1 MKTLWVNSNFMHPT
15 TKGGQIRTLEMLR
28 HLHRWHE
35 IHYVAIA
42 NPAQPEGPARAH
54 EYSYKSYPFPYRV
67 PSKASPAFYAE
78 LVRGLFSATPVA
90 VERFHPPGMRAFLE
104 DLIRKERFDCA
115 VVDHLA
121 PTSYFP
127 DLPHAIFFQHNVETV
142 IWRRHLEHAS
152 NLLRRAYFK
161 LQADRMYRYERRVSQ
176 ASGHIVA
183 VSQTDAD
190 EMRRLFDVTRVT
202 EIPTGVNIEYFR
214 PPGTDLSVPRRVL
227 CAAWGVP
234 SGPGSVPGFAAD
246 LVFVG
251 SMDWLPNVD
260 GVLYFVREILPLIR
274 RARPE
279 TTLAIVGRTPPPKIA
294 QLAAAD
300 PLIQVTGTVPDIRPY
315 LWSSAVA
322 IVPLRIGGG
331 TRLKIYE
338 AMAAQIPVVST
349 TIGAE
354 GLSVNPP
361 HDIRLADT
369 PAHFAAQCLEFLTS
383 PELRARHSR
392 AAWEMVNANY
402 SWEQVARCFERIML
416 SGPRL

>member
-1 MKTLWVNSNFMHPT
+1 MKILWVNSNFMHPT

-42 NPAQPEGPARAH
+42 NPAQPEGPAQAH
-54 EYSYKSYPFPYRV
+54 EYSHKSYPFPYQV
-67 PSKASPAFYAE
+67 PSKTSPAFYAE
-78 LVRGLFSATPVA
+78 LLRGLFSPTPVA
-90 VERFHPPGMRAFLE
+90 VQRFHPPGMRAFLE
-104 DLIRKERFDCA
+104 DLIRREQFHCA

-127 DLPHAIFFQHNVETV
+127 DLPHAVFFQHNVETV
-142 IWRRHLEHAS
+142 IWRRHVEHAA
-152 NLLRRAYFK
+152 NPLRRAYFK

-176 ASGHIVA
+176 AAGHIVA
-183 VSQTDAD
+183 VSRTDAD

-202 EIPTGVNIEYFR
+202 AIPTGVNIDYFSR
-214 PPGTDLSVPRRVL
+214 TGLPACPAERSSPPALP
-227 CAAWGVP
+227 P
-234 SGPGSVPGFAAD
+234 D

-274 RARPE
+274 RQRPA

-294 QLAAAD
+294 QLAAED
-300 PLIQVTGTVPDIRPY
+300 PGIQVTGTVPDIRPY
-315 LWSSAVA
+315 LWNSAVS

-354 GLSVNPP
+354 GLSINPP
-361 HDIRLADT
+361 EDIRIADA
-369 PAHFAAQCLEFLTS
+369 PDRFAAHCLELLAT
-383 PELRARHSR
+383 PELRARQSR
-392 AAWEMVNANY
+392 SAWQMVNANF
-402 SWEQVARCFERIML
+402 SWEHVARCFEKIMEN
-416 SGPRL
+416 GPRLSRKGCS

>member
-35 IHYVAIA
+35 IHYVAIQD
-42 NPAQPEGPARAH
+42 PAQPEGPARAH
-54 EYSYKSYPFPYRV
+54 EYSHKSYPFPFHV
-67 PSKASPAFYAE
+67 PSKSSPAFYAE
-78 LVRGLFSATPVA
+78 LVRGLFSSTPVA

-104 DLIRKERFDCA
+104 NLIRQERFDCA

-142 IWRRHLEHAS
+142 IWRRRVEHAS
-152 NLLRRAYFK
+152 DPLRRAYFK
-161 LQADRMYRYERRVSQ
+161 LQADRIYRYERRVSRE
-176 ASGHIVA
+176 SGRIVA
-183 VSQTDAD
+183 VSHTDAA

-202 EIPTGVNIEYFR
+202 EIPTGVNIEYFL
-214 PPGTDLSVPRRVL
+214 PPAPPPAPT
-227 CAAWGVP
+227 
-234 SGPGSVPGFAAD
+234 AD

-260 GVLYFVREILPLIR
+260 GVLYFVREILPFIR
-274 RARPE
+274 RQRPGA
-279 TTLAIVGRTPPPKIA
+279 TLAIVGRTPPPQIA
-294 QLAAAD
+294 RLAAED
-300 PLIQVTGTVPDIRPY
+300 PAIQVTGTVPDIRPY
-315 LWSSAVA
+315 LWGSAVS

-338 AMAAQIPVVST
+338 AMAAGIPVVST

-361 HDIRLADT
+361 RDIRLADT
-369 PAHFAAQCLEFLTS
+369 PQHFAAHCLELLNS
-383 PELRARHSR
+383 PETRTCLSR
-392 AAWEMVNANY
+392 AAREMVSSHF
-402 SWEQVARCFERIML
+402 SWEHVARCFEKVMVGQASWPVSSERG
-416 SGPRL
+416 SRDPR

>member
-35 IHYVAIA
+35 IHYVAIE

-54 EYSYKSYPFPYRV
+54 EYSHKSYPFPYRV
-67 PSKASPAFYAE
+67 PSKTSPAFYAE
-78 LVRGLFSATPVA
+78 LVRGLFSPTPVA
-90 VERFHPPGMRAFLE
+90 VERFNPPGMRAFLE
-104 DLIRKERFDCA
+104 DLIRQERFECA

-142 IWRRHLEHAS
+142 IWRRRLEHAPDP
-152 NLLRRAYFK
+152 LRRAYFR
-161 LQADRMYRYERRVSQ
+161 LQADRMYHYERGVSQ
-176 ASGHIVA
+176 AAGHIVA
-183 VSQTDAD
+183 VSPTDAA

-202 EIPTGVNIEYFR
+202 EIPTGVNIEYFL
-214 PPGTDLSVPRRVL
+214 PPGQGGTGAS
-227 CAAWGVP
+227 
-234 SGPGSVPGFAAD
+234 PGLPAAD
-246 LVFVG
+246 LLFVG
-251 SMDWLPNVD
+251 SLDWLPNVD

-274 RARPE
+274 QVRPA
-279 TTLAIVGRTPPPKIA
+279 TTLAIVGRTPPPKIT
-294 QLAAAD
+294 QLAAGD
-300 PLIQVTGTVPDIRPY
+300 PRIQVTGTVPDVRPY
-315 LWSSAVA
+315 LWNSAVS

-338 AMAAQIPVVST
+338 AMAAQVPVVST

-361 HDIRLADT
+361 HDIRIADT
-369 PAHFAAQCLEFLTS
+369 PDHFAAQCLELLAA
-383 PELRARHSR
+383 PEIRARLSR
-392 AAWEMVNANY
+392 AAWEMVNAGF
-402 SWEQVARCFERIML
+402 SWEHVARCFEKVMQ
-416 SGPRL
+416 SGPRLVG

>member
-1 MKTLWVNSNFMHPT
+1 
-15 TKGGQIRTLEMLR
+15 
-28 HLHRWHE
+28 
-35 IHYVAIA
+35 
-42 NPAQPEGPARAH
+42 
-54 EYSYKSYPFPYRV
+54 V

-78 LVRGLFSATPVA
+78 LVRGLFSPTPVA

-104 DLIRKERFDCA
+104 DLIRRERFDCA

-142 IWRRHLEHAS
+142 IWRRHVEHAADP
-152 NLLRRAYFK
+152 LRRAYFK
-161 LQADRMYRYERRVSQ
+161 LQAGRMYRYERRVSR
-176 ASGHIVA
+176 AAGHIVA
-183 VSQTDAD
+183 VSQNDAA

-202 EIPTGVNIEYFR
+202 EIPTGVDIDYFQR
-214 PPGTDLSVPRRVL
+214 GAGASACQPVPT
-227 CAAWGVP
+227 
-234 SGPGSVPGFAAD
+234 AD
-246 LVFVG
+246 LVFIG

-274 RARPE
+274 QVRPD

-300 PLIQVTGTVPDIRPY
+300 PRIQVTGTVPDIRPY
-315 LWSSAVA
+315 LWNSAVA

-338 AMAAQIPVVST
+338 AMAAHIPVVST

-369 PAHFAAQCLEFLTS
+369 PAHFAAQCLELLTT
-383 PELRARHSR
+383 PERRTQISR
-392 AAWEMVNANY
+392 AAWEMVNLHF
-402 SWEQVARCFERIML
+402 SWEQTARAFEKIMQ
-416 SGPRL
+416 SAPRLCQ

>member
-35 IHYVAIA
+35 IHYVAIQ

-54 EYSYKSYPFPYRV
+54 EYSHKSYPFPYRV
-67 PSKASPAFYAE
+67 PSKTSPAFYAE

-90 VERFHPPGMRAFLE
+90 VERFNPPGMRAFLE

-142 IWRRHLEHAS
+142 IWRRHLEHAA
-152 NLLRRAYFK
+152 NPLRRAYFK
-161 LQADRMYRYERRVSQ
+161 LQADRMYHYERRVSQ

-183 VSQTDAD
+183 VSQTDAA

-202 EIPTGVNIEYFR
+202 EIPTGVNIEYFLPSR
-214 PPGTDLSVPRRVL
+214 T
-227 CAAWGVP
+227 GVP
-234 SGPGSVPGFAAD
+234 ACPGERSSPPAAD

-274 RARPE
+274 QVRPE
-279 TTLAIVGRTPPPKIA
+279 TTLAIVGRTPPPNIT
-294 QLAAAD
+294 QLAVQD
-300 PLIQVTGTVPDIRPY
+300 PRIQVTGTVPDIRPY
-315 LWSSAVA
+315 LWGSAVS

-338 AMAAQIPVVST
+338 AMAARIPVVST

-361 HDIRLADT
+361 HDIRIAD
-369 PAHFAAQCLEFLTS
+369 PPDHFAAQCLELLAN
-383 PELRARHSR
+383 PEIRARLSH
-392 AAWEMVNANY
+392 AAWEMVNSHF
-402 SWEQVARCFERIML
+402 SWEQVARCFENIMK
-416 SGPRL
+416 SGPRLLS

>member
-35 IHYVAIA
+35 IHYVAIE
-42 NPAQPEGPARAH
+42 NPAQPEGPARAR
-54 EYSYKSYPFPYRV
+54 EYSHKSYPFPYRV
-67 PSKASPAFYAE
+67 PSKTSPAFYAE
-78 LVRGLFSATPVA
+78 LLRGLFSPTPVA
-90 VERFHPPGMRAFLE
+90 VERFNPPGMRAFLE
-104 DLIRKERFDCA
+104 DLIRREHFDCA

-142 IWRRHLEHAS
+142 IWRRHVEHAA
-152 NLLRRAYFK
+152 NPLRRAYFK

-183 VSQTDAD
+183 VSRTDAD
-190 EMRRLFDVTRVT
+190 VMRRLFDVTRVT
-202 EIPTGVNIEYFR
+202 EIPTGVDIDYFL
-214 PPGTDLSVPRRVL
+214 PGKTGDSACQPVPT
-227 CAAWGVP
+227 
-234 SGPGSVPGFAAD
+234 AD

-274 RARPE
+274 RQRPA
-279 TTLAIVGRTPPPKIA
+279 TTLAIVGRTPPPKIL
-294 QLAAAD
+294 QLAAEDAA
-300 PLIQVTGTVPDIRPY
+300 IQVTGTVPDIRPY
-315 LWSSAVA
+315 LWNSAVS

-361 HDIRLADT
+361 EDIRIADT
-369 PAHFAAQCLEFLTS
+369 PDRFASHCLELLAS
-383 PELRARHSR
+383 PEIRAHLSHS
-392 AAWEMVNANY
+392 AWQMVNSNF
-402 SWEQVARCFERIML
+402 SWAHVARCFEKIMEN
-416 SGPRL
+416 GPRLSVA

>member
-54 EYSYKSYPFPYRV
+54 EYSHKSYPFPYRV
-67 PSKASPAFYAE
+67 PSKTSPAFYAE

-104 DLIRKERFDCA
+104 DLIRQERFDCA

-152 NLLRRAYFK
+152 NPLRRAYFK
-161 LQADRMYRYERRVSQ
+161 LQADRMYHYERRVSQ

-183 VSQTDAD
+183 VSQTDAA
-190 EMRRLFDVTRVT
+190 EMRRLFGVTRVT
-202 EIPTGVNIEYFR
+202 EIPTGVDIEYFR
-214 PPGTDLSVPRRVL
+214 PPGQGGAGASACQPVL
-227 CAAWGVP
+227 T
-234 SGPGSVPGFAAD
+234 AD

-274 RARPE
+274 QVRPE

-294 QLAAAD
+294 QLAVAD
-300 PLIQVTGTVPDIRPY
+300 ARIQVTGTVPDIRPY
-315 LWSSAVA
+315 LWNSAVA

-361 HDIRLADT
+361 QDIRLADT
-369 PAHFAAQCLEFLTS
+369 PNHFAAQCLELLTT
-383 PELRARHSR
+383 PEIRAGLSR
-392 AAWEMVNANY
+392 AAWEMVNSHF
-402 SWEQVARCFERIML
+402 SWEQVARAFEKIID
-416 SGPRL
+416 

>member
-54 EYSYKSYPFPYRV
+54 EYSAKSYPFSYAV
-67 PSKASPAFYAE
+67 PSKTSPAFYAE
-78 LVRGLFSATPVA
+78 LAHGLFSSTPVA
-90 VERFHPPGMRAFLE
+90 VERFNPPGMREFLQ
-104 DLIRKERFDCA
+104 DLIRREKFDCA

-127 DLPHAIFFQHNVETV
+127 DLEHAIFFQHNVETV
-142 IWRRHLEHAS
+142 IWRRHVEHAA
-152 NLLRRAYFK
+152 NPLRRAYFK
-161 LQADRMYRYERRVSQ
+161 LQSDRMYHYERRVSR

-183 VSQTDAD
+183 VSKTDAD
-190 EMRRLFDVTRVT
+190 EMRRLFDVDRVT
-202 EIPTGVNIEYFR
+202 EIPTGVNIDYFS
-214 PPGTDLSVPRRVL
+214 PPLDG
-227 CAAWGVP
+227 P
-234 SGPGSVPGFAAD
+234 SKPVAD
-246 LVFVG
+246 FVFVG

-274 RARPE
+274 KSRPE
-279 TTLAIVGRTPPPKIA
+279 ATLAIVGRTPLPEIN

-300 PLIQVTGTVPDIRPY
+300 PRIQVTGTVSDIRPY
-315 LWSSAVA
+315 LWNSSIS

-338 AMAAQIPVVST
+338 AMAAKIPVVST

-354 GLSVNPP
+354 GLVVNPP
-361 HDIRLADT
+361 RDIRLADR
-369 PAHFAAQCLEFLTS
+369 PEAFAAQCLELADS
-383 PELRARHSR
+383 PEQRRQLSQD
-392 AAWEMVNANY
+392 AWQMVNDRF
-402 SWEQVARCFERIML
+402 SWEQVARCFENVMR
-416 SGPRL
+416 SGPRMTGA

>member
-35 IHYVAIA
+35 IHYVAIE
-42 NPAQPEGPARAH
+42 NPAQPEGPARAR
-54 EYSYKSYPFPYRV
+54 EYSHKSYPFPYRV
-67 PSKASPAFYAE
+67 PSKTSPAFYAE
-78 LVRGLFSATPVA
+78 LLRGLFSPTPVA
-90 VERFHPPGMRAFLE
+90 VERFNPPGMRAFLE
-104 DLIRKERFDCA
+104 DLIRREHFDCA

-142 IWRRHLEHAS
+142 IWRRHVEHAA
-152 NLLRRAYFK
+152 NPLRRAYFK

-183 VSQTDAD
+183 VSRTDAD
-190 EMRRLFDVTRVT
+190 VMRRLFDVTRVT
-202 EIPTGVNIEYFR
+202 EIPTGVDIDYFL
-214 PPGTDLSVPRRVL
+214 PGKTGDSACQPVPT
-227 CAAWGVP
+227 
-234 SGPGSVPGFAAD
+234 AD

-274 RARPE
+274 RQRPA
-279 TTLAIVGRTPPPKIA
+279 TTLAIVGRTPPPKIL
-294 QLAAAD
+294 QLAAED
-300 PLIQVTGTVPDIRPY
+300 SGIRVTGTVADIRPY
-315 LWSSAVA
+315 LWNSAVS

-361 HDIRLADT
+361 EDIRIADT
-369 PAHFAAQCLEFLTS
+369 PDRFASHCLEVLASPEIRARLSHFAWQ
-383 PELRARHSR
+383 
-392 AAWEMVNANY
+392 MVNSNF
-402 SWEQVARCFERIML
+402 SWEHVARCFEKIMEN
-416 SGPRL
+416 GPRLSAA

>member
-35 IHYVAIA
+35 IHYVAIE
-42 NPAQPEGPARAH
+42 NPAQPEGPARAR
-54 EYSYKSYPFPYRV
+54 EYSHKSYPFPYRV
-67 PSKASPAFYAE
+67 PSKTSPAFYAE
-78 LVRGLFSATPVA
+78 LLRGLFSPTPVA
-90 VERFHPPGMRAFLE
+90 VERFNPPGMRAFLE
-104 DLIRKERFDCA
+104 DLIRQEHFDCA

-142 IWRRHLEHAS
+142 IWRRHVEHAADP
-152 NLLRRAYFK
+152 LRRAYFK

-183 VSQTDAD
+183 VSRTDAD
-190 EMRRLFDVTRVT
+190 VMRRLFDVTRVT
-202 EIPTGVNIEYFR
+202 EIPTGVDIDYFL
-214 PPGTDLSVPRRVL
+214 PGKTGDSACQPVPT
-227 CAAWGVP
+227 
-234 SGPGSVPGFAAD
+234 AD

-260 GVLYFVREILPLIR
+260 AVLYFAREILPLIR
-274 RARPE
+274 QARPE

-294 QLAAAD
+294 QLAVAD
-300 PLIQVTGTVPDIRPY
+300 PRIHVTGTVPDIRPY
-315 LWSSAVA
+315 LWNSAVA

-361 HDIRLADT
+361 HDIRLADA
-369 PAHFAAQCLEFLTS
+369 PAHFAAQCLELLTT
-383 PELRARHSR
+383 PELRARLSQ
-392 AAWEMVNANY
+392 AAAAMVASHF
-402 SWEQVARCFERIML
+402 SWEQVARAFEKIMQ
-416 SGPRL
+416 SAPRLTP

>member
-54 EYSYKSYPFPYRV
+54 EYSHKSYPFTYRV
-67 PSKASPAFYAE
+67 PSKTSPAFYAE
-78 LVRGLFSATPVA
+78 LLRGLFSPTPVA
-90 VERFHPPGMRAFLE
+90 VERFNPPGMRAFLE
-104 DLIRKERFDCA
+104 DLIRKERFECA

-142 IWRRHLEHAS
+142 IWRRHVEHAP
-152 NLLRRAYFK
+152 NPLRRAYFK
-161 LQADRMYRYERRVSQ
+161 LQADRMYRYERSVSQ

-183 VSQTDAD
+183 VSQTDAA

-202 EIPTGVNIEYFR
+202 EIPTGVDIDYFR
-214 PPGTDLSVPRRVL
+214 PPTPPP
-227 CAAWGVP
+227 AAT
-234 SGPGSVPGFAAD
+234 AD

-260 GVLYFVREILPLIR
+260 GMLYFAREILPLIR
-274 RARPE
+274 QHRPAA
-279 TTLAIVGRTPPPKIA
+279 TLTIVGRTPPPKIT
-294 QLAAAD
+294 QLAAED
-300 PLIQVTGTVPDIRPY
+300 PAIQVTGTVADIRPY
-315 LWSSAVA
+315 LWSSAVS

-361 HDIRLADT
+361 QDIRLADS
-369 PAHFAAQCLEFLTS
+369 PQLFASQCLEL
-383 PELRARHSR
+383 LASR
-392 AAWEMVNANY
+392 EIRDRISRSAFEMVNTHF
-402 SWEQVARCFERIML
+402 SWEHVARCFESIMRTA
-416 SGPRL
+416 PRLAE

>member
-54 EYSYKSYPFPYRV
+54 EYSHKSYPFPYRV

-78 LVRGLFSATPVA
+78 LVRGVFSATPVA

-104 DLIRKERFDCA
+104 DLIRKEHFDCA

-142 IWRRHLEHAS
+142 IWRRHVEHAADP
-152 NLLRRAYFK
+152 LRRAYFK
-161 LQADRMYRYERRVSQ
+161 LQADRMYRYERRVSR

-183 VSQTDAD
+183 VSPTDAD

-202 EIPTGVNIEYFR
+202 EIPTGVDIEYFQR
-214 PPGTDLSVPRRVL
+214 GAGASACQPVPT
-227 CAAWGVP
+227 
-234 SGPGSVPGFAAD
+234 AD

-274 RARPE
+274 QVRPE
-279 TTLAIVGRTPPPKIA
+279 TTLAIVGRTPPLKIA
-294 QLAAAD
+294 QLAAD
-300 PLIQVTGTVPDIRPY
+300 PRIQVTGTVPDIRPY

-361 HDIRLADT
+361 QDIRLADT
-369 PAHFAAQCLEFLTS
+369 PAHFAAQCLELLTT
-383 PELRARHSR
+383 PELRTRLSQ
-392 AAWEMVNANY
+392 AAAAMVTSHF
-402 SWEQVARCFERIML
+402 SWEQVARAFEKIMQ
-416 SGPRL
+416 SGPRLTP

>member
-35 IHYVAIA
+35 IHYVAIE
-42 NPAQPEGPARAH
+42 NPAQPEGPARAG
-54 EYSYKSYPFPYRV
+54 EYSHKAYPFAYNV
-67 PSKASPAFYAE
+67 PSKSSPSFYVE
-78 LVRGLFSATPVA
+78 LARGLFSSTPVA
-90 VERFHPPGMRAFLE
+90 VERFHPPGMRDFLRN
-104 DLIRKERFDCA
+104 LIRKERFDCA

-142 IWRRHLEHAS
+142 IWRRHVEHAPDP
-152 NLLRRAYFK
+152 LRRAYFR
-161 LQADRMYRYERRVSQ
+161 LQADRMYHYERSVSR

-202 EIPTGVNIEYFR
+202 EIPTGVNIEYFL
-214 PPGTDLSVPRRVL
+214 PPT
-227 CAAWGVP
+227 P
-234 SGPGSVPGFAAD
+234 SPTAAAD

-274 RARPE
+274 KQRPQAS
-279 TTLAIVGRTPPPKIA
+279 LAIVGRTPPPKILE
-294 QLAAAD
+294 LAAAD
-300 PLIQVTGTVPDIRPY
+300 PRIQVTGTVPDIRPY
-315 LWSSAVA
+315 LWSSAVS

-361 HDIRLADT
+361 HDIRLADS
-369 PAHFAAQCLEFLTS
+369 PQDFASCCLELLAS
-383 PELRARHSR
+383 SELRAHQART
-392 AAWEMVNANY
+392 AWEMVNANF
-402 SWEQVARCFERIML
+402 SWEHVARCFEGVMKN
-416 SGPRL
+416 GPRLEHA

>member
-35 IHYVAIA
+35 IHYVAIE
-42 NPAQPEGPARAH
+42 NPAQPEGPARAR
-54 EYSYKSYPFPYRV
+54 EYSHKSYPFPYRV
-67 PSKASPAFYAE
+67 PSKTSPAFYAE
-78 LVRGLFSATPVA
+78 LLRGLFSPTPVA
-90 VERFHPPGMRAFLE
+90 VERFNPPGMRAFLE
-104 DLIRKERFDCA
+104 DLIRQEHFDCA

-142 IWRRHLEHAS
+142 IWRRHVEHAA
-152 NLLRRAYFK
+152 NPLRRAYFK

-183 VSQTDAD
+183 VSRTDAD
-190 EMRRLFDVTRVT
+190 VMRRLFDVTRVT
-202 EIPTGVNIEYFR
+202 EIPTGVDIDYFL
-214 PPGTDLSVPRRVL
+214 PGKTGDSACQP
-227 CAAWGVP
+227 VP
-234 SGPGSVPGFAAD
+234 SSD

-274 RARPE
+274 RQRPA
-279 TTLAIVGRTPPPKIA
+279 TTLAIVGRTPPPKIL
-294 QLAAAD
+294 QLAAEDAA
-300 PLIQVTGTVPDIRPY
+300 IQVTGTVPDIRPY
-315 LWSSAVA
+315 LWNSAVS

-361 HDIRLADT
+361 EDIRIADT
-369 PAHFAAQCLEFLTS
+369 PDRFASHCLELLAS
-383 PELRARHSR
+383 PEIRARLSHS
-392 AAWEMVNANY
+392 AWQMVNSNY
-402 SWEQVARCFERIML
+402 SWEHVARCFEKIMEN
-416 SGPRL
+416 GPRLSVA